1 MAVEPLLF
9 SIQWCRAACDG
20 LARRAVARGWAR
32 IQGDA
37 QLMMALRGRLRV
49 HWRTR
54 LRLMPILTA
63 RERINTEI
71 GGRYRVKRIIGE
83 GAFGAVFAAEH
94 TLTAREVALKI
105 LHPHLVQTEQI
116 AQRFL
121 LEAQTMAK
129 IRHPGI
135 CQVLDAG
142 REPDGTIFLALELL
156 EGETLE
162 ECLERRGKLPRA
174 EALRI
179 AIEVLDALAAAHA
192 REIVH
197 RDIKPAN
204 IYLNRESE
212 GVYHAKLLDF
222 GIAHVAPKGG
232 NKLTDAG
239 VILGTPEYMA
249 PEQAR
254 GKSVGPVSDVWA
266 VGVVLYEMLSG
277 MVPWS
282 GDSAASVLLA
292 VAHQPLTDIRE
303 LQPDTPVQ
311 LAQVIHRALEKDP
324 ERRFRSAEEMRDAV
338 AAVAESEGLVIS
350 LPGGR
355 PSFVAGSGEW
365 KAVRASA
372 TPLGSTHP
380 ARRSSGNIE
389 FDLPESTDTPSL
401 MIELDQLRPP
411 AELPVPAPPETD
423 LQQARN
429 DTGSHQAADLP
440 RIPSVR
446 PPPVTPVGNSGEH
459 KAYKSMA
466 TVAMSSTTSSVEPS
480 SQRTQSTSRLS
491 AVSPAKVESVHAS
504 NTGPTFQTIQQKK
517 SVVSLVL
524 ASAIGL
530 SALVAAVYYVAGHHA
545 GATGPIRQDA
555 SVGHDNDAG
564 EIENNAQA
572 SAMQVR
578 LRSIGAIPLPFALR
592 GEDARVFVRHL
603 TAGPPRANRM
613 VGTCAAGSIRL
624 FNTQNGLPVTESRA
638 PIACDNYDLSLVG
651 DLDGDGVDDVA
662 AVNASKSAVLVLST
676 QDSNARALQTVALP
690 GVFGLAAGTIEVH
703 QRTLVVAVAEPR
715 VGEASELVAIDV
727 RTGAIAWRARGRGEV
742 TRIGHPTDLGLALG
756 PDADGDGVRDVVV
769 GASPPSNIAPDRLP
783 ELPRCVEL
791 ISGASGTLLWPRP
804 FCQRRGNVQSVA
816 LGPDIDGDAKGDVA
830 VSTDVSRGG
839 EPRVVLISG
848 AHSTVIRRIPTPE
861 GPMAQGFGWPVAFGP
876 DMNGD
881 GAPDLAVGSVS
892 ASATH
897 VTLLSSRDGQMLA
910 TMQLRGSNG
919 FPNMRLM
926 LESGLWRAAT
936 VALFVGSPDEG
947 LKVFSVVSEAQ

>member
-1 MAVEPLLF
+1 
-9 SIQWCRAACDG
+9 
-20 LARRAVARGWAR
+20 
-32 IQGDA
+32 
-37 QLMMALRGRLRV
+37 
-49 HWRTR
+49 
-54 LRLMPILTA
+54 MPILTA

-71 GGRYRVKRIIGE
+71 GGRYRAKRIIGE

-94 TLTAREVALKI
+94 MLTAREVALKI

-135 CQVLDAG
+135 CQILDAG

-162 ECLERRGKLPRA
+162 ESLERRGKLPRA

-239 VILGTPEYMA
+239 VVLGTPEYMP

-282 GDSAASVLLA
+282 GDSAASVLIA
-292 VAHQPLTDIRE
+292 VANNPLTDIRE

-311 LAQVIHRALEKDP
+311 LVQVINRALEKDP
-324 ERRFRSAEEMRDAV
+324 ERRFHSAEEMRDAIT
-338 AAVAESEGLVIS
+338 AAAESEGLAIA
-350 LPGGR
+350 LPGSR

-365 KAVRASA
+365 KAVRVPGSPVGPAAAARAPAS
-372 TPLGSTHP
+372 ST
-380 ARRSSGNIE
+380 RRSGGNIE

-401 MIELDQLRPP
+401 MIALDQLQPHGTP
-411 AELPVPAPPETD
+411 ADLSADLPVPPPPETD
-423 LQQARN
+423 SQRSQVN
-429 DTGSHQAADLP
+429 SGEHPAADAP
-440 RIPSVR
+440 RIPFVR
-446 PPPVTPVGNSGEH
+446 PPPATPAGSSGEH
-459 KAYKSMA
+459 RAHKSIA
-466 TVAMSSTTSSVEPS
+466 SAAMPTASSNVDTTA
-480 SQRTQSTSRLS
+480 QRTQSTGRLS
-491 AVSPAKVESVHAS
+491 AVNPAKAEPVHVS
-504 NTGPTFQTIQQKK
+504 NTGPTFQTIQPKK
-517 SVVSLVL
+517 SATPLVL
-524 ASAIGL
+524 AGVIGL
-530 SALVAAVYYVAGHHA
+530 SALAAAAYYVASHPA
-545 GATGPIRQDA
+545 GATGQNHADA
-555 SVGHDNDAG
+555 SAGHDDDAG
-564 EIENNAQA
+564 EPEEDAQTA
-572 SAMQVR
+572 AARAR
-578 LRSIGAIPLPFALR
+578 LRSIGAVPLPFALR

-624 FNTQNGLPVTESRA
+624 FNTQNGLPVTETTAS
-638 PIACDNYDLSLVG
+638 IACDNYDLSLIG
-651 DLDGDGVDDVA
+651 DLDNDGNDDVA
-662 AVNASKSAVLVLST
+662 AVNANKSAVLVLST
-676 QDSNARALQTVALP
+676 QDSPARALQTVALP
-690 GVFGLAAGTIEVH
+690 GAFGLAAGTIEANG
-703 QRTLVVAVAEPR
+703 RSLVVAVAAPR
-715 VGEASELVAIDV
+715 VGDASELVAIDV
-727 RTGAIAWRARGRGEV
+727 RTGAIAWRTRGRAGV
-742 TRIGHPTDLGLALG
+742 TRLGHPTDLGLAIG
-756 PDADGDGVRDVVV
+756 PDADGDGVRDVVA
-769 GASPPSNIAPDRLP
+769 GASPPSSVTPDRLP

-791 ISGASGTLLWPRP
+791 ISGASGRLLWPLP

-816 LGPDIDGDAKGDVA
+816 LGPDIDGDGKGDVA
-830 VSTDVSRGG
+830 VSTDVSRGS
-839 EPRVVLISG
+839 EPRVVLLSG
-848 AHSTVIRRIPTPE
+848 ASATLIRRIPTPE
-861 GPMAQGFGWPVAFGP
+861 GPAAQGFGWPVAFGP
-876 DMNGD
+876 DSNGD
-881 GAPDLAVGSVS
+881 GVPDLAVGSVS
-892 ASATH
+892 SSATH
-897 VTLLSSRDGQMLA
+897 ATLLSSRDGQVLA
-910 TMQLRGSNG
+910 TMQVQGSDG

-926 LESGLWRAAT
+926 LDSRLWRDAA
-936 VALFVGSPDEG
+936 VVLMIGSPEEG
-947 LKVFSVVSEAQ
+947 LKVFSVASDVQ

>member
-1 MAVEPLLF
+1 
-9 SIQWCRAACDG
+9 
-20 LARRAVARGWAR
+20 
-32 IQGDA
+32 
-37 QLMMALRGRLRV
+37 
-49 HWRTR
+49 
-54 LRLMPILTA
+54 MPILTA

-71 GGRYRVKRIIGE
+71 GGRYRAKRIIGE

-94 TLTAREVALKI
+94 MLTAREVALKI

-135 CQVLDAG
+135 CQILDAG

-162 ECLERRGKLPRA
+162 ESLERRGKLPRA

-239 VILGTPEYMA
+239 VVLGTPEYMP

-254 GKSVGPVSDVWA
+254 GKNVGPVSDVWA

-282 GDSAASVLLA
+282 GDSAASVLIA
-292 VAHQPLTDIRE
+292 VANNPLTDIRE

-311 LAQVIHRALEKDP
+311 LVQVINRALEKEP
-324 ERRFRSAEEMRDAV
+324 KRRFHSAEEMRDAI
-338 AAVAESEGLVIS
+338 AAAAESEGLVIA

-365 KAVRASA
+365 KTVRVPGSPVGPAPAASA
-372 TPLGSTHP
+372 LAPAPST
-380 ARRSSGNIE
+380 RRSGGNIE
-389 FDLPESTDTPSL
+389 FDLPESTDTLSL
-401 MIELDQLRPP
+401 MIALDQLQPP
-411 AELPVPAPPETD
+411 ANLPVPPPPGTD
-423 LQQARN
+423 SQRSRVN
-429 DTGSHQAADLP
+429 SGSHPAADEP

-446 PPPVTPVGNSGEH
+446 PPSPAAPAGNSGEH
-459 KAYKSMA
+459 HAHQSIA
-466 TVAMSSTTSSVEPS
+466 SAAMPSTTSNVES
-480 SQRTQSTSRLS
+480 TAQRTQSTGRLS
-491 AVSPAKVESVHAS
+491 AVSPAKAEPVRAS

-517 SVVSLVL
+517 SAAPLVL
-524 ASAIGL
+524 AGVIGG
-530 SALVAAVYYVAGHHA
+530 SALAAAAYYVASHPA
-545 GATGPIRQDA
+545 GATGPNRADA
-555 SVGHDNDAG
+555 SVGHDAAG
-564 EIENNAQA
+564 EPEADAQA
-572 SAMQVR
+572 AVGR
-578 LRSIGAIPLPFALR
+578 VLLRSIGAVPLPFVLR

-603 TAGPPRANRM
+603 TAGPPRASRM

-624 FNTQNGLPVTESRA
+624 FNTQNGLPVTETTA

-651 DLDGDGVDDVA
+651 DLDGDGTDDVA

-676 QDSNARALQTVALP
+676 HSSPARVLQTVALP
-690 GVFGLAAGTIEVH
+690 GVFGLAAGTIEANN
-703 QRTLVVAVAEPR
+703 RTLVVAVAAPR
-715 VGEASELVAIDV
+715 VGDASELVAIDV
-727 RTGAIAWRARGRGEV
+727 RTGAIAWRTRGRAEV

-756 PDADGDGVRDVVV
+756 PDADGDGVRDVVA
-769 GASPPSNIAPDRLP
+769 GASPPSSVTPDRLP

-791 ISGASGTLLWPRP
+791 ISGASGRLLWPLP

-830 VSTDVSRGG
+830 VSSDVSRGS
-839 EPRVVLISG
+839 EPRVVLLSG
-848 AHSTVIRRIPTPE
+848 ASATLIRRIPTPE
-861 GPMAQGFGWPVAFGP
+861 GPAAQGFGWPVAFGP
-876 DMNGD
+876 DSNGD
-881 GAPDLAVGSVS
+881 GTPDLAVGSVS
-892 ASATH
+892 SSATY
-897 VTLLSSRDGQMLA
+897 VTLLSSRDGQVLA
-910 TMQLRGSNG
+910 TMQVQGSDG

-926 LESGLWRAAT
+926 LDSRLWRDAA
-936 VALFVGSPDEG
+936 VALLVGSPEEG
-947 LKVFSVVSEAQ
+947 LKVFSVASEAQ